1 VAALVEQNR
10 KKGIPVVWK
19 VKELA
24 QRELVVELV
33 VELEGDLGQTEE

>member
-1 VAALVEQNR
+1 M
-10 KKGIPVVWK
+10 VWK

-33 VELEGDLGQTEE
+33 VELKGDLGETEE

>member
-1 VAALVEQNR
+1 
-10 KKGIPVVWK
+10 VVRK